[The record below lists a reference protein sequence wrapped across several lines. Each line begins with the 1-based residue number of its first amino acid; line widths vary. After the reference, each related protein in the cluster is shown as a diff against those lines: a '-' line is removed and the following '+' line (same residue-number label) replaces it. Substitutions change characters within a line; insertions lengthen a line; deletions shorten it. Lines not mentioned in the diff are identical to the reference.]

1 MILRLAV
8 TLGLL
13 ARFAPA
19 QQAAC
24 TPVEGDQILGSHLA
38 ITLPEFRA
46 IPAELPLGNLPP
58 AGSHRTL
65 HAAELQSLAKRYGI
79 ELANAHDVCFEF
91 PMEALNRSRVLE
103 AMRASLDGAGAD
115 ADITLAEVSLNP
127 VPRGRIEFP
136 REKLGVP
143 ASPAQRD
150 AVLWRGEVVYGGE
163 HRFPIWARVRIQVNC
178 ERLVAAE
185 TLRPGQTVEANQM
198 RQESGKCFPAP
209 RTALDAEHAA
219 GMVVLRAIAAGAEI
233 RPESLGLPNQ
243 VNRGD
248 EVEVEVRSG
257 AARLAF
263 TGKAESS
270 GRNGDLVAVRNP
282 SSNRV
287 FRARVD
293 GKGKVT
299 VEAGGNDGTK

>member
-1 MILRLAV
+1 MILRLVV
-8 TLGLL
+8 TLGFL
-13 ARFAPA
+13 ACFAPA
-19 QQAAC
+19 QEAAC

-38 ITLPEFRA
+38 IALPEFRP

-79 ELANAHDVCFEF
+79 DVPNPHDVCFEF
-91 PMEALNRSRVLE
+91 PMEALNRARVLE
-103 AMRASLDGAGAD
+103 AMRASIEVAD
-115 ADITLAEVSLNP
+115 ADVTIAEISLNP

-136 REKLGVP
+136 REKLGMP

-150 AVLWRGEVVYGGE
+150 AVLWRGEIVYGGD
-163 HRFPIWARVRIQVNC
+163 HRFPVWARVRIQVNC

-185 TLRPGQTVEANQM
+185 SLRPGQAIEAGQV
-198 RQESGKCFPAP
+198 RRETGKCFPAAHP
-209 RTALDAEHAA
+209 ALEAEHAT
-219 GMVVLRAIAAGAEI
+219 GMVALRAIPAGTEI
-233 RPESLGLPNQ
+233 RPELLAPPNL

-248 EVEVEVRSG
+248 AVEVEVRSG
-257 AARLAF
+257 GARLAF

-299 VEAGGNDGTK
+299 VDAGGNDGSN

>member
-1 MILRLAV
+1 MILRLVV

-19 QQAAC
+19 QEAAC

-38 ITLPEFRA
+38 IALPEFRR

-79 ELANAHDVCFEF
+79 DPANARDVCFEF
-91 PMEALNRSRVLE
+91 PMEALDRSRVLE
-103 AMRASLDGAGAD
+103 AMRASLHLAD
-115 ADITLAEVSLNP
+115 ADITIAETALNP

-136 REKLGVP
+136 REKLGMP

-163 HRFPIWARVRIQVNC
+163 HRFPIWARVRIQVSC

-185 TLRPGQTVEANQM
+185 PLRPGQTLASSQM
-198 RQESGKCFPAP
+198 RQETGKCFPAP
-209 RTALDAEHAA
+209 HAGLDAERAA
-219 GMVVLRAIAAGAEI
+219 GMVVVRAIPAGAEI
-233 RPESLGLPNQ
+233 RGELLALPNE

-248 EVEVEVRSG
+248 AVAVEVRSG
-257 AARLAF
+257 GARLAF

-282 SSNRV
+282 SSNRI

>member
-1 MILRLAV
+1 MILRLVV
-8 TLGLL
+8 TLGFL

-19 QQAAC
+19 QEAAC
-24 TPVEGDQILGSHLA
+24 APVEGDQILGSHLA
-38 ITLPEFRA
+38 ITLPEFRR

-79 ELANAHDVCFEF
+79 DLPNPHDVCFEF
-91 PMEALNRSRVLE
+91 PMEALNRSRVLD
-103 AMRASLDGAGAD
+103 AMRASLQVAGAD
-115 ADITLAEVSLNP
+115 IAIAEITLNP
-127 VPRGRIEFP
+127 VPRGRVEFP
-136 REKLGVP
+136 REKLGIP

-185 TLRPGQTVEANQM
+185 SLRPGQAIEASQV
-198 RQESGKCFPAP
+198 RQETGKCFPAAHP
-209 RTALDAEHAA
+209 TLQAERAT
-219 GMVVLRAIAAGAEI
+219 GMIALRAIAAGAEI
-233 RPESLGLPNQ
+233 RAELLALPNL

-248 EVEVEVRSG
+248 AVEVEVRSG
-257 AARLAF
+257 GARLAF

-270 GRNGDLVAVRNP
+270 GRGGDLVAVRNP

-299 VEAGGNDGTK
+299 LDAGGNDGSN

>member
-1 MILRLAV
+1 MILRLVV

-38 ITLPEFRA
+38 IALPEFRN
-46 IPAELPLGNLPP
+46 IPPELPLGNLQP

-79 ELANAHDVCFEF
+79 DSASARDVCFEF

-103 AMRASLDGAGAD
+103 SMRASLDGAD
-115 ADITLAEVSLNP
+115 ADITLAEISLNP

-136 REKLGVP
+136 REKLGMP

-150 AVLWRGEVVYGGE
+150 AVLWRGEVVYGAGR
-163 HRFPIWARVRIQVNC
+163 RFPIWARVRVQVKC

-185 TLRPGQTVEANQM
+185 ALRPGQTVQSNQV
-198 RQESGKCFPAP
+198 RPETGRCFPAP
-209 RTALDAEHAA
+209 RTELDAEHAA

-233 RPESLGLPNQ
+233 RPELLALPNQ

-248 EVEVEVRSG
+248 AVEVEVRSG
-257 AARLAF
+257 GARLAF
-263 TGKAESS
+263 TGTAESS
-270 GRNGDLVAVRNP
+270 GRNGDQVSVRNP
-282 SSNRV
+282 SSNRI
-287 FRARVD
+287 FRARVE